1 MTPGDTHD
9 TIAAVASAAGG
20 AARGMVRVTGG
31 QCVSVLAGFFTP
43 GCDQPSLADARTP
56 RRIAGSLDLGDPLG
70 RVHAAVLLWPGTR
83 SYTRQ
88 PAAEIHTFGSPPLLD
103 TILARLCDQGA
114 RIARPGEFTL
124 RAFLAG
130 RIDLTQAEAVL
141 GVIDARDQRELSV
154 ALSQLAGGLAGP
166 LHELRNRLLD
176 LLAHL
181 EAGLDFVD
189 EDIEF
194 ISHREL
200 THQLEEAASQ
210 IDALADQMQRRGTTH
225 ALPRVV
231 LCGPPN
237 VGKSSLFNALCGT
250 ASALVSEQAGTTRDY
265 VSAQVRCGGIEVEL
279 IDTAGIEAGRALGGI
294 ESAAQNVAQSQA
306 EQATLVLA
314 CSEATQ
320 SILRPSGSNL
330 PQSCIHVVTK
340 CDQFFDP
347 RIVAGAILTSSRTGE
362 GIEELKGAIESA
374 LAAQPVDTTVVAG
387 TAARCRESLVL
398 AAESLRR
405 ARLSSAVGE
414 EFVAAEVRSALDD
427 LGRVVGAVYT
437 DDVLDRIFS
446 RFCIG
451 K

>member
-1 MTPGDTHD
+1 MVVGDTQD
-9 TIAAVASAAGG
+9 TIAAVASA
-20 AARGMVRVTGG
+20 TGG
-31 QCVSVLAGFFTP
+31 GVRGIVRLAGDQCVSVLAGCFTP
-43 GCDQPSLADARTP
+43 ECDQPSPWDVRTP
-56 RRIAGSLDLGDPLG
+56 RRIAGSLELGDPLG
-70 RVHAAVLLWPGTR
+70 RVPADLLLWPGTR

-88 PAAEIHTFGSPPLLD
+88 PAAEIHTLGSPPLLD
-103 TILARLCDQGA
+103 AILARLCEDGA

-141 GVIDARDQRELSV
+141 GVIDARDQRELSI

-166 LHELRNRLLD
+166 LCELRNRLLD

-181 EAGLDFVD
+181 EAGLDFVE

-194 ISHREL
+194 ISHGEL
-200 THQLEEAASQ
+200 AHQLDEAAGQ
-210 IDALADQMQRRGTTH
+210 IDALAEQMQRRGTTH

-231 LCGPPN
+231 LSGPPN

-265 VSAQVRCGGIEVEL
+265 VSARVACGRIEVEL
-279 IDTAGIEAGRALGGI
+279 IDTAGIDAGETLGGI
-294 ESAAQNVAQSQA
+294 EAAAQNVAQTQA
-306 EQATLVLA
+306 EQAALVLA
-314 CSEATQ
+314 CSEA
-320 SILRPSGSNL
+320 IRPIWRPSGSN
-330 PQSCIHVVTK
+330 QIQVVTK
-340 CDQFFDP
+340 CDQSADSRP
-347 RIVAGAILTSSRTGE
+347 ADGPIQTSSRTGQ
-362 GIEELKGAIESA
+362 GIEELKAAIESA
-374 LAAQPVDTTVVAG
+374 LAAQPEGTTVVAG

-398 AAESLRR
+398 AADSLRR
-405 ARLSSAVGE
+405 ARSSAAVGE